1 MICRQPCS
9 IMRRECIHPCAAPCH
24 SGSPCP
30 NTPCNAMVTL
40 KCSCGRREEQVECG
54 KDNVYKNT
62 DFLQPNSDSVD
73 IGKLLKQT
81 KISHPTTLTCDE
93 TCAVA
98 ERNRRLAEALQ
109 IADPERTNSNKT
121 YSEFLMGMAKK
132 DPVFIRGIERELCNL
147 VESVEW
153 MGFQKQNHNF
163 PDMKSEKRHAIHE
176 LAECFGCKSEAFD
189 VEPKRYVMVTAIKG
203 SSKTPT
209 PLLSEAAAKEA
220 QNSNVTATSTPTVV
234 QRNPAPK
241 GRLLSSMKLVS
252 LSSYD
257 NKKPTGAGDVDK
269 KSTAASPAAPVRK
282 VYRKVTPTALTTP
295 KKKLSDLSNFSASV
309 TASNSRL
316 GISSPRSSPTM
327 SSSSGRVQSATPAK
341 KTPEPAKEIDYFD
354 MTD

>member
-1 MICRQPCS
+1 
-9 IMRRECIHPCAAPCH
+9 
-24 SGSPCP
+24 
-30 NTPCNAMVTL
+30 MVTL

-81 KISHPTTLTCDE
+81 KISHPTTLPCDE

-109 IADPERTNSNKT
+109 IADPERTNTNKT

-209 PLLSEAAAKEA
+209 PLLSETAAKEA
-220 QNSNVTATSTPTVV
+220 LNSNSTPASTPTPTANSV
-234 QRNPAPK
+234 QRNTAPK

-257 NKKPTGAGDVDK
+257 KKSGANDGEK
-269 KSTAASPAAPVRK
+269 KSTTGTTAAPVRK
-282 VYRKVTPTALTTP
+282 VYRKVTPTTLLSSSAGAP
-295 KKKLSDLSNFSASV
+295 KKKLSDLSNFSSSLAS
-309 TASNSRL
+309 SNSRR

-327 SSSSGRVQSATPAK
+327 SGRSASSSTPPPAAVAR